1 MAVCKME
8 MLVVG
13 RDVGLDGVCV
23 RGDAGVSCAKPQMQ
37 QRVIVRN
44 ASSQKSWPS
53 VALSAH
59 RVTVQPTCAKLRL
72 RCSAISAGGDNADP
86 PHKDYNISEV
96 LEKVTHEEENELPAD
111 QKNPEPLPEDGS
123 SPFTPADEN
132 TDGPFADEEGGE
144 NPKDS
149 LIMPSK
155 AASPSPKTASS
166 SIGEGLGTSE
176 QSTLAADPVGG
187 STSGKRDW
195 RVHASNDGLE
205 AIFENEG
212 GNSVDD
218 YKLRAHI
225 FEESAAF
232 FTALK
237 NQESSS
243 IV

>member
-1 MAVCKME
+1 ME
-8 MLVVG
+8 MRVVG
-13 RDVGLDGVCV
+13 RDVGFDGVCG
-23 RGDAGVSCAKPQMQ
+23 RGDAAVACAKPQLL
-37 QRVIVRN
+37 QRVMVRN
-44 ASSQKSWPS
+44 ASSQKRWPS

-59 RVTVQPTCAKLRL
+59 RVAVQTACAKLRL
-72 RCSAISAGGDNADP
+72 RCSAISAGGDNAEP
-86 PHKDYNISEV
+86 PHKDYDINEV
-96 LEKVTHEEENELPAD
+96 VEKVIHEEENELPAD
-111 QKNPEPLPEDGS
+111 QKVPEPLPEGGS

-132 TDGPFADEEGGE
+132 TDGPFVDEEGEGSS
-144 NPKDS
+144 KDS

-155 AASPSPKTASS
+155 AASLNPKPASS

-176 QSTLAADPVGG
+176 QSALAADPVGG
-187 STSGKRDW
+187 STTGSGKRDW
-195 RVHASNDGLE
+195 RVHASNDDLD

-225 FEESAAF
+225 FEESAVF

-243 IV
+243 VV

>member
-13 RDVGLDGVCV
+13 RDVGLDGVCG
-23 RGDAGVSCAKPQMQ
+23 RGDAGVACTKPQLQ
-37 QRVIVRN
+37 KRVTVRN
-44 ASSQKSWPS
+44 TSTQKRWPS
-53 VALSAH
+53 VALSAR
-59 RVTVQPTCAKLRL
+59 RVTVQPTCAKLRR
-72 RCSAISAGGDNADP
+72 RCSAISAGGDNSEP

-96 LEKVTHEEENELPAD
+96 VEKVIHEEENELPAD
-111 QKNPEPLPEDGS
+111 EKDPEPSPESGS

-132 TDGPFADEEGGE
+132 TDGPFADEGG

-155 AASPSPKTASS
+155 AASLNPKAAAS

-176 QSTLAADPVGG
+176 QSALAADPVGG
-187 STSGKRDW
+187 NTSGKRDW
-195 RVHASNDGLE
+195 RVHASNDGLD

-225 FEESAAF
+225 FEESAVF

-243 IV
+243 VV